1 MTGRRPRLD
10 AATAAIRNA
19 LRSFLDTAVAHLPAS
34 DSTAEPAA
42 GDPVRLIIAVS
53 GGADS
58 LALADA
64 AAFLTTRPAG
74 LTAAGRPVE
83 LTAATVDHGLQPA
96 TAEVCT
102 TVRDHLTDCGLPT
115 AVLTH
120 PVTAGPEGLEAAA
133 RTTRYTALDDH
144 RRQLGAT
151 AVLTA
156 HTRDDQAETVLLGLA
171 RGSGARSLAGMRA
184 VSTAAD
190 CPVWRPLLDITRAQ
204 TAASAAARH
213 LPVWHDPMNDDAA
226 YTRVRVRQQALPALE
241 AALGPGVADA
251 LARTGTQLAADTDAL
266 DDWAAEA
273 TATHTSGTETHPRL
287 ADLPAAIR
295 TRVVRAWL
303 HECTGRAQEVTAAHI
318 AAVDALATG
327 RRRGAVSVPAA
338 AEVVR
343 TRSGQGPAGLRFQP
357 AGRRENDAPPAADRR

>member
-1 MTGRRPRLD
+1 MRSRRPRLD
-10 AATAAIRNA
+10 AATATIRNA
-19 LRSFLDTAVAHLPAS
+19 LLGFLDAAVAALPAPGPE
-34 DSTAEPAA
+34 AEEA
-42 GDPVRLIIAVS
+42 PVRLIIAVS

-74 LTAAGRPVE
+74 LTAAGRPIE
-83 LTAATVDHGLQPA
+83 MTAATVDHGLQPA
-96 TAEVCT
+96 TAEVCA
-102 TVRDHLTDCGLPT
+102 TVRDHLTDRGLPT

-133 RTTRYTALDDH
+133 RTTRYTALDEH
-144 RRQLGAT
+144 RRQLGAA

-184 VSTAAD
+184 VSTVAD

-343 TRSGQGPAGLRFQP
+343 TRRGQGPAGLRFQP
-357 AGRRENDAPPAADRR
+357 ADRREDDAPPAADRR